1 MVLNVIW
8 DKVTS
13 LYLLFSGYFF
23 SSGAKDNYH
32 PKNNMSIIIVIMF
45 KYINCPCK
53 TEIHVALITNHT
65 WKARMFCY
73 SPSLAWDTIKNNF
86 ISFAD
91 ISRIAEDC
99 EGWWHISPVDQDAV
113 FYIWN
118 GVTASCKL

>member
-1 MVLNVIW
+1 MGL
-8 DKVTS
+8 
-13 LYLLFSGYFF
+13 GYMSIHFIFRVFFF

-32 PKNNMSIIIVIMF
+32 PKNNMLIIIVIMF

-53 TEIHVALITNHT
+53 TEIHVALIINHT

-73 SPSLAWDTIKNNF
+73 SPSLACDTIKNNF